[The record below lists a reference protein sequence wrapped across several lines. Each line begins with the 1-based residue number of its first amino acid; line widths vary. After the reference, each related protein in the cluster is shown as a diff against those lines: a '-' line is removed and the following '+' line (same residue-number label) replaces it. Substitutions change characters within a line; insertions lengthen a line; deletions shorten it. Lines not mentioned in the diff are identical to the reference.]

1 MILIRQLRW
10 DAWNISHILER
21 HNMTPE
27 RVEEAC
33 HADASD
39 IKVELTHD
47 KRLLVLAPLADGFLI
62 AVVLAPEGD
71 GIYYP
76 VTARQTKRQER
87 RRYAEWKAS
96 QVNEQARGSD
106 DPKDEPHP

>member
-1 MILIRQLRW
+1 
-10 DAWNISHILER
+10 
-21 HNMTPE
+21 MTPE

-33 HADASD
+33 HADAAG

-47 KRLLVLAPLADGFLI
+47 QRLLVLAPLADGYLI

-71 GIYYP
+71 GVYYP

-96 QVNEQARGSD
+96 QANEQTQGSD
-106 DPKDEPHP
+106 HTKDESHP

>member
-1 MILIRQLRW
+1 
-10 DAWNISHILER
+10 
-21 HNMTPE
+21 MTPE

-33 HADASD
+33 HADPAD

-47 KRLLVLAPLADGFLI
+47 RRLLVLAPLADGYLI

-71 GIYYP
+71 GVYYP

-96 QVNEQARGSD
+96 QANEQAQGSD
-106 DPKDEPHP
+106 RTSGEPHP